1 MPARIFS
8 RVSLPPLPLT
18 ARARV
23 APAVVALLV
32 AAATAGH
39 AQTPARFRTVESDR
53 LVVQSVRGT
62 LGVTIESEGEFTVR
76 QVRADS
82 LVLTYTNLSVEQYCA
97 CGRLSIDTKPIVG
110 TPIAIRL
117 DAAGRGRV
125 LSAVPGDDA
134 GGRASDPVTQFGGMI
149 FRVDRSHLAAGAEW
163 TDSTTE
169 SRTRTAKDST
179 TATTTITRKG
189 AYRVLGDTTV
199 AGHDGWVVSVH
210 EQIRIADK
218 LKTPE
223 KGIGG
228 NATLEGTDEGIVVV
242 AKDGVGFLLRSERAS
257 LQGWLDIP
265 VDAIRS
271 PVRVP
276 VRTYFDATLIRLP

>member
-1 MPARIFS
+1 MA
-8 RVSLPPLPLT
+8 
-18 ARARV
+18 AV
-23 APAVVALLV
+23 ATL
-32 AAATAGH
+32 AATAAAAP
-39 AQTPARFRTVESDR
+39 AQSPARFRTVESDR

-62 LGVTIESEGEFTVR
+62 LGVTIESEGEFTMR
-76 QVRADS
+76 QVRPDS
-82 LVLTYTNLSVEQYCA
+82 VVLTYTSLSVEQYCA

-117 DAAGRGRV
+117 DASGRARV
-125 LSAVPGDDA
+125 LSNVPGDDA

-149 FRVDRSHLAAGAEW
+149 FRVDPSHLVPGAEW

-169 SRTRTAKDST
+169 SRTRTAMDST
-179 TATTTITRKG
+179 AATTRITRKG
-189 AYRVLGDTTV
+189 AYRVLGDTSV
-199 AGHDGWVVSVH
+199 AGHPGWIVSVR
-210 EQIRIADK
+210 EQIRISDR

-228 NATLEGTDEGIVVV
+228 NASLEGTDEGIVVV
-242 AKDGVGFLLRSERAS
+242 ARDGSGFLLRSERAS

-276 VRTYFDATLIRLP
+276 VRTYFDATLTRLP